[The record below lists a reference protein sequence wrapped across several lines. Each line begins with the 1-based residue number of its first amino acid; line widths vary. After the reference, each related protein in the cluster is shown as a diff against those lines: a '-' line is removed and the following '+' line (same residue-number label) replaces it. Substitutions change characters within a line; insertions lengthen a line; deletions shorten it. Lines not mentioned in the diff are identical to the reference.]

1 VREDGVLDYYELL
14 GVTAESSQEEI
25 HSSYRQR
32 IRTLHPDRFG
42 ADGSGVAMAQQMSGL
57 LNLAWETL
65 GSPDARAGYDSR
77 VQREA
82 ADHGGAP
89 GTGDDPQLIE
99 VLGDAVGRVG
109 RRAGDPGGLAE
120 IGRALRAG
128 AQTYLGGSADFGNQ
142 ARAVAVVAGYR
153 DLVADGRRTP
163 HAVRLLEEIAATA
176 VDLLGAPVSLRSRS
190 WVERGLRPATPASP
204 RRRAAQAVSRAGLA
218 LVTIAAVAT
227 GVDVHDGHGAPWLP
241 FVPDGVAPSAG
252 VAAAASTL
260 LVALVLALATLIA
273 SRWLAAGG
281 RPAVAAEPTLTVHLD
296 VADRARFAAGR
307 RFRSLPEHQPEPE
320 PAPAS
325 RL

>member
-32 IRTLHPDRFG
+32 IRTLHP
-42 ADGSGVAMAQQMSGL
+42 VAMAQQMSGL

-77 VQREA
+77 VQRGA
-82 ADHGGAP
+82 AGHDPSSGTSGTS
-89 GTGDDPQLIE
+89 GTGGPGYDVRLIE
-99 VLGDAVGRVG
+99 VLGDAVRQVG
-109 RRAGDPGGLAE
+109 HRAGDVGELAE

-296 VADRARFAAGR
+296 AADRARFAAGR